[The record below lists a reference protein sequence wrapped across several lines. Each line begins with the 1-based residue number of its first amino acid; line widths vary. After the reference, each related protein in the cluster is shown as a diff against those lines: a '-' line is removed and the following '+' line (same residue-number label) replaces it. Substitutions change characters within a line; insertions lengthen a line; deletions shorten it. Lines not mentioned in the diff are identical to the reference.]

1 MNRLSPVLVNIQEP
15 ALINPD
21 IMTKLF
27 FLYLR
32 YSKYLDDDFAADGRS
47 LFGYFIENTERLLP
61 YFWVV
66 FESNTMRPAGFV
78 YLDKISGDSNTL
90 HSAEVSACFFKEFWG
105 GFTYKS
111 GRKFLKICFETLG
124 LVKLKAQI
132 YPQNFRVKTLL
143 KKLGFK
149 KEGYLKSE
157 TCCCGKL
164 QDIEIYAL
172 LSRQCEC
179 GSSRQ

>member
-105 GFTYKS
+105 GFTYKT
-111 GRKFLKICFETLG
+111 GRKFLKICFVFKSACSLNVLTDISLLFG
-124 LVKLKAQI
+124 I
-132 YPQNFRVKTLL
+132 SISSFRFVTFFLIHL
-143 KKLGFK
+143 
-149 KEGYLKSE
+149 
-157 TCCCGKL
+157 
-164 QDIEIYAL
+164 
-172 LSRQCEC
+172 R
-179 GSSRQ
+179 